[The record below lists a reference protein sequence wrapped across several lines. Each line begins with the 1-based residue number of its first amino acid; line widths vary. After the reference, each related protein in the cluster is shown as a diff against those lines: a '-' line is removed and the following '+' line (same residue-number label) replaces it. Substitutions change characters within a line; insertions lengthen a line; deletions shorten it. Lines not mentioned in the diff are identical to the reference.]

1 MFFWWFDGFRIEGL
15 SAISIYVMQT
25 CSVQALQEQ
34 LSVLAAAKKEKKP
47 ENVHG
52 KKSED
57 SENAQNNRNGKDS
70 EWRNQLSLS
79 QERRFEKEMKHLEDK
94 KRHEEQYAIKD
105 GPEQL
110 QEMHAEYARKE
121 SDVLKSYQHKAEH
134 NLRGDPKEGSSEQP
148 KPVELSDEDP
158 GAMKEFVAQKAP
170 KRKGGMETH
179 LSFKVNGW
187 QTYSSHGSYCLMSLI
202 GVIYDYSD

>member
-1 MFFWWFDGFRIEGL
+1 MR
-15 SAISIYVMQT
+15 SS
-25 CSVQALQEQ
+25 
-34 LSVLAAAKKEKKP
+34 
-47 ENVHG
+47 
-52 KKSED
+52 
-57 SENAQNNRNGKDS
+57 
-70 EWRNQLSLS
+70 
-79 QERRFEKEMKHLEDK
+79 
-94 KRHEEQYAIKD
+94 IKD

-170 KRKGGMETH
+170 KRKGGWKRTCR
-179 LSFKVNGW
+179 LR
-187 QTYSSHGSYCLMSLI
+187 LMVGKPIQATGPIVWWVLLVWSTIILI
-202 GVIYDYSD
+202 RFARFFPVFM

>member
-1 MFFWWFDGFRIEGL
+1 
-15 SAISIYVMQT
+15 MQT
-25 CSVQALQEQ
+25 CSVQVLQEQ

-52 KKSED
+52 QKSED

-79 QERRFEKEMKHLEDK
+79 QERHFEKKMKHLEDK

-179 LSFKVNGW
+179 LSFMVNGW
-187 QTYSSHGSYCLMSLI
+187 QTYSSHGSSCLMSLI
-202 GVIYDYSD
+202 GVIYDSSD

>member
-1 MFFWWFDGFRIEGL
+1 MGAWFHVIEGL
-15 SAISIYVMQT
+15 SAILIDVTQT

-52 KKSED
+52 KKLEHSQ
-57 SENAQNNRNGKDS
+57 NAQNNRNGKDS
-70 EWRNQLSLS
+70 EWRDQLSLS
-79 QERRFEKEMKHLEDK
+79 QERHFEKEMNHLEDK
-94 KRHEEQYAIKD
+94 KRHEEQYAMKD

-121 SDVLKSYQHKAEH
+121 SDVLKSYQRKAEH

-148 KPVELSDEDP
+148 KPVELSDENP
-158 GAMKEFVAQKAP
+158 GAMNEFVAQKAP

-179 LSFKVNGW
+179 VLFTVHGW
-187 QTYSSHGSYCLMSLI
+187 QTDSSHWSYYLLDGSYW
-202 GVIYDYSD
+202 SDWFV

>member
-1 MFFWWFDGFRIEGL
+1 
-15 SAISIYVMQT
+15 MQT

-52 KKSED
+52 QKSED

-79 QERRFEKEMKHLEDK
+79 QERHFEKEMKHLEDK

-148 KPVELSDEDP
+148 KPMEELIRMDSPEDLGNEKLQGQARSCAKSWPQIRHNIARTESIRGGDHTSKMLTLFAVLRKQNKQVEPIVSGLKHVPNFS
-158 GAMKEFVAQKAP
+158 
-170 KRKGGMETH
+170 
-179 LSFKVNGW
+179 
-187 QTYSSHGSYCLMSLI
+187 
-202 GVIYDYSD
+202 

>member
-1 MFFWWFDGFRIEGL
+1 MKKL
-15 SAISIYVMQT
+15 VL
-25 CSVQALQEQ
+25 QAHLPT
-34 LSVLAAAKKEKKP
+34 LVATKEKKP

-79 QERRFEKEMKHLEDK
+79 QERHFEKKMKHLEDK

-179 LSFKVNGW
+179 LSFMVNGW
-187 QTYSSHGSYCLMSLI
+187 QTYSSHGSSCLMSLI
-202 GVIYDYSD
+202 GVIYDCSD